1 MDNIKDKNIKTSD
14 NNNKDQIL
22 KIPKEH
28 KIEKDNKKGNRKIK
42 INKPIKKLNLKLIF
56 D

>member
-1 MDNIKDKNIKTSD
+1 MDNIKDKNIKTSK
-14 NNNKDQIL
+14 NTKEPIL
-22 KIPKEH
+22 NIPKEH
-28 KIEKDNKKGNRKIK
+28 KIEKDHKKGNRKIK